1 MCSSNR
7 IWLYKVLAPAFFAA
21 AHRAFASADNFFR
34 AAVLMGFRAG
44 VFLAGA
50 EAFFGADLP
59 FCFAHRAFCAAEIL
73 ARADALIVRLP
84 IEDFEGR
91 PRRGL
96 DPSRAA
102 IAWLIR
108 LSSAVRAETICLMSM
123 RTSVAGRLLACEAD
137 NRRLW

>member
-1 MCSSNR
+1 MTTFLRPKSRAAEVRPRNPFR
-7 IWLYKVLAPAFFAA
+7 PYRDVAPAFFAA

-34 AAVLMGFRAG
+34 AAGLIGFQAGAFFAG
-44 VFLAGA
+44 VAAL
-50 EAFFGADLP
+50 FGADLP

-84 IEDFEGR
+84 AEEFGGR

-102 IAWLIR
+102 IA
-108 LSSAVRAETICLMSM
+108 
-123 RTSVAGRLLACEAD
+123 
-137 NRRLW
+137 

>member
-50 EAFFGADLP
+50 EAFFGAELP
-59 FCFAHRAFCAAEIL
+59 FCFAHHAFLAAPIL
-73 ARADALIVRLP
+73 ARAEALMTRRLRP
-84 IEDFEGR
+84 AALAWPLLGGR
-91 PRRGL
+91 PRRAGWE
-96 DPSRAA
+96 PIPTRAA
-102 IAWLIR
+102 IA
-108 LSSAVRAETICLMSM
+108 CSM
-123 RTSVAGRLLACEAD
+123 RLTSSLSCATML
-137 NRRLW
+137 